1 MIQPNNGDGGG
12 KLDEDSPV
20 DVVVV
25 DRDFHLNGTDTAP
38 STTASR
44 KSTGAGSHP
53 AGGMPTGTGT
63 GSQVSRQQSFFSR
76 MVPRS
81 ALAGIRHFFEPGSE
95 LQPSVERQYQKE
107 QWHLSKRLALM
118 CSLFFV
124 VNWALGT
131 AFVPRPLPL
140 ADKIFYYGIGPVISL
155 PLPFLVAW
163 NFPRDHNFI
172 YQVYLAFAIW
182 SWATYMTLFM
192 NLCGL
197 YGTHQYFGCNGKD
210 FLGLFY
216 YTTALQTIGLFALA
230 QNRTGAVISAVSF
243 LIVLLTAVVPHKAS
257 LARQTINFII
267 YQVFLIYA
275 HYKKENSDRRLY
287 HMREELKNQYR
298 ATQKAQVAERK
309 AGDSK
314 RRLTSYIFHEV
325 RVPLNTALL
334 ATQNME
340 AGGAVPRAHEIEFH
354 ALQGSLGMMSKVLND
369 VLDFNRMDA
378 GRFESVARPY
388 ALHTVLQSMFAPLK
402 LAAEAK
408 GLEAHIDLDPRIDV
422 VAREASGEVKRADGE
437 PEKASSPGLD
447 ENGAGIVIGDEMRLR
462 QIVTNLTSNATKF
475 TAPGGRIAL
484 LTRLVHPAEGSL
496 AGNQRRM
503 VVRIEVQDTGVGIRG
518 RDLADGGRRLFSPYV
533 QTEIGRVQGG
543 KGSGLGLA
551 LVRHIVRLSHGRL
564 GVRSTVGEGSTFWV
578 ELALGVGVHPDNAI
592 VLAKSESGD
601 GGRTSEGGNTMS
613 DGSAGGML
621 FNVTKQNVAG
631 GRLAAS
637 GVAEFERAML
647 ARRPDPVLEEPPVG
661 VNRPTS
667 RRSSARKNSY
677 DRATPLSG
685 LSGATML
692 GQRSVPASPSEE
704 MVSAPSMRSVMPPSL
719 GSIPPPSTVEPP
731 PLHDLTPLRH
741 SHSPG
746 FNFTYPS
753 SPVPGAPSSPPAQTR
768 SALPT
773 PESMPAASGGAS
785 PTSSS
790 PFIPAPAPP
799 PPAPAPAP
807 APTSPPPGLMAMTAT
822 GMGVGSPNDNRLRVL
837 VVDDDGLTRR
847 LMGRM
852 LARLGCVVDTA
863 EHGQQALDMLLA
875 DPPPGTEPYAVTFL
889 DNQMHVMSGLQMI
902 ARLRALGRQDFV
914 VGVTGNALL
923 SDQEEYMSAGVD
935 HVLTKPVIEHSLLNM
950 LGIARE
956 RRQQLRRSRRAD
968 SDAKTAVPNVNEG
981 PTPEPLPQHDPQP
994 NGDVSVDKTT

>member
-1 MIQPNNGDGGG
+1 MESEGLEAAKPCCAALWSSLDQEQPLVLRTHGTKLGGPTDAGQDSNSDSKPSGAVHGTGAEPSAPSESVLDGSTTEAGSAKPVVQVNAENGG

-44 KSTGAGSHP
+44 ESTGAGSHP

-63 GSQVSRQQSFFSR
+63 ARKSRVSSRSFLVWT

-95 LQPSVERQYQKE
+95 LQPSVERQYQRE
-107 QWHLSKRLALM
+107 QWPLSKRLALM

-155 PLPFLVAW
+155 PLPFLVAR
-163 NFPRDHNFI
+163 NFPRDHNVI
-172 YQVYLAFAIW
+172 YQVYLVFAIW

-243 LIVLLTAVVPHKAS
+243 LIVLLTAVVPHMTS

-267 YQVFLIYA
+267 YQIFLIYA
-275 HYKKENSDRRLY
+275 HYKENIY

-334 ATQNME
+334 ATQNIE

-354 ALQGSLGMMSKVLND
+354 ALQGSIGMMSKARVLAVQGASSAVGWAHSSLTWHGRSGCNLQPLLND
-369 VLDFNRMDA
+369 VLDLYNSNRMDA
-378 GRFESVARPY
+378 GRFESVARAY

-437 PEKASSPGLD
+437 PEKASSPRLD
-447 ENGAGIVIGDEMRLR
+447 ENGAGIVIGDGMRLR
-462 QIVTNLTSNATKF
+462 QIVTNLTTNATKF
-475 TAPGGRIAL
+475 TASGGRIAL
-484 LTRLVHPAEGSL
+484 VTRLMHPAEGSL
-496 AGNQRRM
+496 AGNQWRM
-503 VVRIEVQDTGVGIRG
+503 VVRIEVRDTGVGIRG

-543 KGSGLGLA
+543 KGSGLGLG

-564 GVRSTVGEGSTFWV
+564 GVRSKVGEGSTFWV

-592 VLAKSESGD
+592 VLAKSESGE

-613 DGSAGGML
+613 DASAGGML
-621 FNVTKQNVAG
+621 SNVTKQNVAG
-631 GRLAAS
+631 ECGNYI
-637 GVAEFERAML
+637 RADF
-647 ARRPDPVLEEPPVG
+647 AVW
-661 VNRPTS
+661 
-667 RRSSARKNSY
+667 
-677 DRATPLSG
+677 
-685 LSGATML
+685 
-692 GQRSVPASPSEE
+692 
-704 MVSAPSMRSVMPPSL
+704 
-719 GSIPPPSTVEPP
+719 
-731 PLHDLTPLRH
+731 
-741 SHSPG
+741 
-746 FNFTYPS
+746 
-753 SPVPGAPSSPPAQTR
+753 
-768 SALPT
+768 SALT
-773 PESMPAASGGAS
+773 
-785 PTSSS
+785 
-790 PFIPAPAPP
+790 
-799 PPAPAPAP
+799 
-807 APTSPPPGLMAMTAT
+807 MA
-822 GMGVGSPNDNRLRVL
+822 
-837 VVDDDGLTRR
+837 VD
-847 LMGRM
+847 
-852 LARLGCVVDTA
+852 
-863 EHGQQALDMLLA
+863 
-875 DPPPGTEPYAVTFL
+875 
-889 DNQMHVMSGLQMI
+889 
-902 ARLRALGRQDFV
+902 
-914 VGVTGNALL
+914 
-923 SDQEEYMSAGVD
+923 
-935 HVLTKPVIEHSLLNM
+935 
-950 LGIARE
+950 
-956 RRQQLRRSRRAD
+956 
-968 SDAKTAVPNVNEG
+968 
-981 PTPEPLPQHDPQP
+981 
-994 NGDVSVDKTT
+994 GDVSQRLLAACNYWCYMTPVVRVEAQRLYNVKMAYLANIGGM